1 MKYTEKLNLK
11 KPEEED
17 FISVSDYT
25 DNMEI
30 IDQAVTDASQKADDA
45 ASAAAGAATAA
56 RNAQAA
62 AKGATGSAQSAI
74 KAADEAKKVAD
85 ANSTELKNKVPVEK
99 GKGLSECNYTKEEK
113 ISWQESRQC
122 REQTV
127 KKTEKKDLYP
137 HQRQMMQEVS
147 YTPLEHGH
155 QYGWSMLQQ
164 QDS

>member
-45 ASAAAGAATAA
+45 ASAAASATTAA

-62 AKGATGSAQSAI
+62 A
-74 KAADEAKKVAD
+74 
-85 ANSTELKNKVPVEK
+85 
-99 GKGLSECNYTKEEK
+99 
-113 ISWQESRQC
+113 R
-122 REQTV
+122 
-127 KKTEKKDLYP
+127 
-137 HQRQMMQEVS
+137 
-147 YTPLEHGH
+147 
-155 QYGWSMLQQ
+155 
-164 QDS
+164 

>member
-45 ASAAAGAATAA
+45 TSAAASATTAA

-62 AKGATGSAQSAI
+62 AKEATGSAQSAI

-113 ISWQESRQC
+113 NKLAGIR
-122 REQTV
+122 T
-127 KKTEKKDLYP
+127 
-137 HQRQMMQEVS
+137 MQGTDGEENGKEGLA
-147 YTPLEHGH
+147 PAPEGR
-155 QYGWSMLQQ
+155 
-164 QDS
+164 

>member
-1 MKYTEKLNLK
+1 
-11 KPEEED
+11 
-17 FISVSDYT
+17 
-25 DNMEI
+25 MEI
-30 IDQAVTDASQKADDA
+30 IDQAVTDTSQKADDA
-45 ASAAAGAATAA
+45 ASAAASATTAA

-62 AKGATGSAQSAI
+62 AKEANRSAQSAI
-74 KAADEAKKVAD
+74 KAADEAKKQQMQTVQ
-85 ANSTELKNKVPVEK
+85 NWKIKC
-99 GKGLSECNYTKEEK
+99 LSKRKRAFGMQLHERRKK

-137 HQRQMMQEVS
+137 HQRQMMQEGS
-147 YTPLEHGH
+147 CTPREHGH